1 MTLIIMANCLYREST
16 PLPHSGGAKIISKH
30 RWHLNMNVM
39 FSYSF
44 TVTIPIMSHNFEMN
58 EMASNVEERGFSSPV
73 FHSDK
78 VSSNKKDK

>member
-1 MTLIIMANCLYREST
+1 
-16 PLPHSGGAKIISKH
+16 
-30 RWHLNMNVM
+30 MNVM